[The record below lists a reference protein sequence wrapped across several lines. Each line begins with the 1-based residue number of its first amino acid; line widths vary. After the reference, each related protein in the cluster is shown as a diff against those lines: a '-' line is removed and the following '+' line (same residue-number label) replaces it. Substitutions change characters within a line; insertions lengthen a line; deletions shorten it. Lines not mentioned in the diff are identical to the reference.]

1 MKIKMLQGLTGPGIT
16 WHSGEVH
23 DVPPAIAERY
33 IAAGIA
39 ERVGKAEGVKP
50 SATPAKRSRKAR
62 SLKAVTAEK
71 R

>member
-1 MKIKMLQGLTGPGIT
+1 MKIKMIQGLTGPGTT

-33 IAAGIA
+33 VKAGIA
-39 ERVGKAEGVKP
+39 EHVGKAEGVKP
-50 SATPAKRSRKAR
+50 SVPPAKRSNKATSNR
-62 SLKAVTAEK
+62 AKASEK

>member
-1 MKIKMLQGLTGPGIT
+1 MKIKMLQGLTGPEIT

-33 IAAGIA
+33 VAAGIA

-50 SATPAKRSRKAR
+50 SAPPAKRSTKASSNR
-62 SLKAVTAEK
+62 AKASEK